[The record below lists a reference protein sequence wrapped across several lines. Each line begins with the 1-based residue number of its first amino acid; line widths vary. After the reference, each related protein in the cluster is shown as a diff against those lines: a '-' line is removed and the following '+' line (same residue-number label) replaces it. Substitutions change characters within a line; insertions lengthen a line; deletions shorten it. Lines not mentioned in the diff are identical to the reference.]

1 MNIPIAPDV
10 VDRLDASDV
19 LQGVA
24 VTERRRVRLVRRV
37 AGWIVAD
44 H

>member
-1 MNIPIAPDV
+1 MNIPIAPGV
-10 VDRLDASDV
+10 VDPLVACDV

-24 VTERRRVRLVRRV
+24 VTERPRVRRVRRV

>member
-10 VDRLDASDV
+10 VDPLDASDV

-24 VTERRRVRLVRRV
+24 VTERRRVRRVCRV